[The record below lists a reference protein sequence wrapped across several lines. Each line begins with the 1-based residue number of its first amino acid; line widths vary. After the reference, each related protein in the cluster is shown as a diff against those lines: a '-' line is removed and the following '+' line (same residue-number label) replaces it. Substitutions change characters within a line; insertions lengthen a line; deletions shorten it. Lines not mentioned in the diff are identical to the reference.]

1 MSTAQTAGTLA
12 PMGTDTADETRGQAI
27 NRRMTAR
34 GMSAYDLAEE
44 TGLSPATIYRV
55 IGDVSNVT
63 DRTYS
68 KCEETLDRIEH
79 EHGHDGPDALLS
91 TEAGLIEFGVD
102 VDAIGVHVVVKGPV
116 ANAAELEAS
125 VARLIR
131 DIREGSGVPDQRKP
145 ESELPDS

>member
-1 MSTAQTAGTLA
+1 
-12 PMGTDTADETRGQAI
+12 MGMDKDGETRGQAI
-27 NRRMTAR
+27 SRRMTALGMGPSELADEASMSR
-34 GMSAYDLAEE
+34 GQV
-44 TGLSPATIYRV
+44 YRV
-55 IGDVSNVT
+55 TKDAEGVT
-63 DRTYS
+63 DRSYS
-68 KCEETLDRIEH
+68 ACERALDRLER
-79 EHGHDGPDALLS
+79 EHGHGGPDALLS